1 MTTPSSAD
9 GARHRGKRA
18 RSPSDFLTL
27 SDFLAPSSSPPVPLN
42 AEDNDI
48 VEDAAP
54 SQPRPAYQPQFSAS
68 SPWILERLRRDKN
81 VVGPDSSNGPSPSV
95 SAVSFSGSNPEMPS
109 TQTVSSTLALPRMR
123 PQPLASVSDVAKQ
136 SILFHPPS
144 LKRKRSS
151 DDAEAD
157 LPAKTPQMATS
168 SPHFK
173 EAPEASSTH
182 RCPKCGPG
190 SLPEGDEDLVTC
202 ISCQS
207 SWHLQC
213 VSAMTDVADSADF
226 LCLDCKMGS
235 GNAKAHQRRQLV
247 ERIRSKRLS
256 QLPVGVV
263 PAKPKL
269 VGFYAKQASNAE
281 VGGWLS
287 SCCENGLPSIQRTEY
302 FDRKKRTDL
311 LNILSFCDQL
321 KPQLLADVLV
331 SVSRKH
337 PELPIFDDPDWKA
350 NLPGRAA
357 HPKSNSTSQSVRMS
371 GQPRH
376 GLALLNAK
384 ESRRPQGRPRL
395 TKQTAV
401 AEAEGAQAE
410 IAVGYGG
417 DLSHPPTWPKAG
429 QGLYAQL
436 PPEDEDRE
444 FLVDD
449 NDEEAFSHFMVDAV
463 GKPMAVSACA

>member
-1 MTTPSSAD
+1 
-9 GARHRGKRA
+9 
-18 RSPSDFLTL
+18 
-27 SDFLAPSSSPPVPLN
+27 
-42 AEDNDI
+42 
-48 VEDAAP
+48 
-54 SQPRPAYQPQFSAS
+54 
-68 SPWILERLRRDKN
+68 
-81 VVGPDSSNGPSPSV
+81 
-95 SAVSFSGSNPEMPS
+95 
-109 TQTVSSTLALPRMR
+109 
-123 PQPLASVSDVAKQ
+123 
-136 SILFHPPS
+136 
-144 LKRKRSS
+144 
-151 DDAEAD
+151 
-157 LPAKTPQMATS
+157 
-168 SPHFK
+168 
-173 EAPEASSTH
+173 
-182 RCPKCGPG
+182 
-190 SLPEGDEDLVTC
+190 
-202 ISCQS
+202 
-207 SWHLQC
+207 
-213 VSAMTDVADSADF
+213 
-226 LCLDCKMGS
+226 MGS

-281 VGGWLS
+281 
-287 SCCENGLPSIQRTEY
+287 RTEY

-401 AEAEGAQAE
+401 AEAEVAQAE